1 METDCSEGSEEISLD
16 YTITKSIFM
25 HLAFLVV
32 PLPCFVHFL
41 IIRPDKSVRQ
51 LPPPRNG

>member
-1 METDCSEGSEEISLD
+1 METNCSEGSEEISLD

-32 PLPCFVHFL
+32 PLPCPVHFL
-41 IIRPDKSVRQ
+41 IIRPDKPVHQLNPRQ
-51 LPPPRNG
+51 DG